1 MTVRTM
7 PILGLL
13 LLGAVGHAT
22 AQVAC
27 PAGSTRVVNVGNLV
41 AGNTLC
47 AVRGSD
53 KWQEQHRGTGLG
65 GPLWDYK
72 MGANH
77 PVDPTEQVGRWSA
90 QNGENSLLTHN
101 YIGGSN
107 FSWLVC
113 QVGTTSTYTLIST
126 GTAGTIT
133 GATVL
138 AGQTSC
144 P

>member
-27 PAGSTRVVNVGNLV
+27 PVGSTRVVNVGPLV

-53 KWQEQHRGTGLG
+53 RWQEQHRGTGLSG
-65 GPLWDYK
+65 ALWDYK

-77 PVDPTEQVGRWSA
+77 PVDPTEQVGTWSA
-90 QNGENSLLTHN
+90 VN
-101 YIGGSN
+101 
-107 FSWLVC
+107 
-113 QVGTTSTYTLIST
+113 
-126 GTAGTIT
+126 
-133 GATVL
+133 GATTIKEILRVL
-138 AGQTSC
+138 GPDMGGDAGAGGH
-144 P
+144 

>member
-13 LLGAVGHAT
+13 LLGVVGHAT

-27 PAGSTRVVNVGNLV
+27 PAGSTRVMAVGPLV

-53 KWQEQHRGTGLG
+53 RWQEQHRGSGSNG
-65 GPLWDYK
+65 ELWDYK
-72 MGANH
+72 LGPGN
-77 PVDPTEQVGRWSA
+77 PVDPTKVVGTWSA
-90 QNGENSLLTHN
+90 TNGANSSLTHT
-101 YIGGSN
+101 YTGGSS

-113 QVGTTSTYTLIST
+113 QVGTTYTLVST